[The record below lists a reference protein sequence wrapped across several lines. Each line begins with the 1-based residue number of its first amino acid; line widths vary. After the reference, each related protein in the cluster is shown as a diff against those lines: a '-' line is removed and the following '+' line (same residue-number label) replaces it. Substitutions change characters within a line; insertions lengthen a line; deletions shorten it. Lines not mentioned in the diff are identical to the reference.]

1 MINVYVI
8 HHWKAPDLEITDF
21 EYHYDRIGW
30 SEIIP
35 FQTTTIDKTIQIFL
49 YKIKFS
55 FLCTPI
61 DVV

>member
-1 MINVYVI
+1 MCMNFLLVERKKTNEFFISGEEKKNEF
-8 HHWKAPDLEITDF
+8 LTLLF
-21 EYHYDRIGW
+21 LC
-30 SEIIP
+30 
-35 FQTTTIDKTIQIFL
+35 TTMKKLF